1 MAGAPL
7 PDRLLLFDGVCDL
20 CTEAVRFVVPRD
32 RRGRIRF
39 AALQGPTGQRILREQ
54 GLGTAE
60 LSTLIYVRQGRV
72 LTRST
77 AALQLFRDLDGAWP
91 LLAVLLGL
99 PRVLRDVV
107 YDRVARRRYRWF
119 GRTEACLVP
128 GPDLAARFVD

>member
-1 MAGAPL
+1 MIHL
-7 PDRLLLFDGVCDL
+7 
-20 CTEAVRFVVPRD
+20 
-32 RRGRIRF
+32 
-39 AALQGPTGQRILREQ
+39 
-54 GLGTAE
+54 
-60 LSTLIYVRQGRV
+60 RQGRV

-91 LLAVLLGL
+91 LLAVLSGL
-99 PRVLRDVV
+99 PRVLRDAV

>member
-1 MAGAPL
+1 MQSATV
-7 PDRLLLFDGVCDL
+7 DGQ
-20 CTEAVRFVVPRD
+20 
-32 RRGRIRF
+32 RGRCSARP
-39 AALQGPTGQRILREQ
+39 AKT
-54 GLGTAE
+54 
-60 LSTLIYVRQGRV
+60 S
-72 LTRST
+72 
-77 AALQLFRDLDGAWP
+77 DLDGAWP

>member
-1 MAGAPL
+1 MDGAPL
-7 PDRLLLFDGVCDL
+7 PDRLLLFDGVCNL
-20 CTEAVRFVVPRD
+20 CTGAVRFVVPRD

-39 AALQGPTGQRILREQ
+39 AALQGPTGQRVLREQ
-54 GLGTAE
+54 GLSTAE
-60 LSTLIYVRQGRV
+60 LSTLIYLRQGRV

-99 PRVLRDVV
+99 PRVLRDAV